1 MINFMIHMSG
11 ATENM
16 KRAAFEVRKII
27 NPSCKNDDINDC
39 GVSID
44 GSFALLNSVV
54 VTISQESKVVI
65 VK

>member
-27 NPSCKNDDINDC
+27 NPSCKNDDKMTAGCRLMDPLPC
-39 GVSID
+39 
-44 GSFALLNSVV
+44 
-54 VTISQESKVVI
+54 
-65 VK
+65 